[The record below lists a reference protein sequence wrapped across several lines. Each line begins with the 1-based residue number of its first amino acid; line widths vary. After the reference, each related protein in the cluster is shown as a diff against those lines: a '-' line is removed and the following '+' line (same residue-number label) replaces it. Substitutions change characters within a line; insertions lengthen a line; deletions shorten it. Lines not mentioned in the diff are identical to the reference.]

1 MNMEILVALVLLT
14 LTVITANTI
23 LVTRTWRASIEQ
35 KREQSKAQSSYYLA
49 SLPINLNELEILDKI
64 IQQNFERYQILKLSH
79 KDNLYITEEMQQKI
93 IMDITTEVYTS
104 ISDNI
109 WDKLSLI
116 YKKDHIE
123 DIIVQKV
130 QMLVLAY
137 TVDINGNYKEPKK

>member
-1 MNMEILVALVLLT
+1 MEILVALVLLT
-14 LTVITANTI
+14 LITITVNTI

-64 IQQNFERYQILKLSH
+64 IQQDFERYQILKLGH
-79 KDNLYITEEMQQKI
+79 QDNLYITEEMQQKI
-93 IMDITTEVYTS
+93 IMDIATDVYTS

-116 YKKDHIE
+116 YKKEHIE
-123 DIIVQKV
+123 DIIVQKI
-130 QMLVLAY
+130 QMLVLTY
-137 TVDINGNYKEPKK
+137 TVEINGNYKDTKK

>member
-14 LTVITANTI
+14 LITITANTI

-35 KREQSKAQSSYYLA
+35 KKEQSKAQSSYYLA

>member
-1 MNMEILVALVLLT
+1 MLT

>member
-1 MNMEILVALVLLT
+1 MT
-14 LTVITANTI
+14 LITITINTI

-49 SLPINLNELEILDKI
+49 SVPINMNELDILDKI
-64 IQQNFERYQILKLSH
+64 IQQDFERYQILKLGH
-79 KDNLYITEEMQQKI
+79 KPNLYITESMQQKI
-93 IMDITTEVYTS
+93 IMDIATEVYSS

-123 DIIVQKV
+123 DIIVQKI
-130 QMLVLAY
+130 QMLVLSY
-137 TVDINGNYKEPKK
+137 TVEINGNYKDEKK

>member
-14 LTVITANTI
+14 LITITANTI
-23 LVTRTWRASIEQ
+23 LVTRTWKASIEQ

-137 TVDINGNYKEPKK
+137 TVEINGNYKEPKK

>member
-14 LTVITANTI
+14 LITITVNTI

-64 IQQNFERYQILKLSH
+64 IQQDFERYQILKLGH
-79 KDNLYITEEMQQKI
+79 QDNLYITEEMQQKI
-93 IMDITTEVYTS
+93 IMDIATEVYTS

-116 YKKDHIE
+116 YKKEHIE
-123 DIIVQKV
+123 DIIVQKI
-130 QMLVLAY
+130 QMLVLTY
-137 TVDINGNYKEPKK
+137 TVEINGNYKDTKK

>member
-14 LTVITANTI
+14 LITITANTI

-64 IQQNFERYQILKLSH
+64 IQQDFERYQILKLGH
-79 KDNLYITEEMQQKI
+79 QDNLYITEEMQQKI
-93 IMDITTEVYTS
+93 IMDIATDVYTS

-116 YKKDHIE
+116 YKKEHIE
-123 DIIVQKV
+123 DIIVQKI
-130 QMLVLAY
+130 QMLVLTY
-137 TVDINGNYKEPKK
+137 TVEINGNYKDTKK

>member
-14 LTVITANTI
+14 LITITVNTI

-64 IQQNFERYQILKLSH
+64 IQQDFERYQILKLGH
-79 KDNLYITEEMQQKI
+79 QDNLYITEEMQQKI
-93 IMDITTEVYTS
+93 IMDIATDVYTS

-116 YKKDHIE
+116 YKKEHIE
-123 DIIVQKV
+123 DIIVQKI
-130 QMLVLAY
+130 QMLVLTY
-137 TVDINGNYKEPKK
+137 TVEINGNYKDTKK

>member
-14 LTVITANTI
+14 LITITANTI

-64 IQQNFERYQILKLSH
+64 IQQDFERYQILKLGH
-79 KDNLYITEEMQQKI
+79 QDNLYITEEMQQKI
-93 IMDITTEVYTS
+93 IMDIATEVYTS

-116 YKKDHIE
+116 YKKEHIE
-123 DIIVQKV
+123 DIIVQKI
-130 QMLVLAY
+130 QMLVLTY
-137 TVDINGNYKEPKK
+137 TVEINGNYKDTKK

>member
-14 LTVITANTI
+14 LITITANTI

-49 SLPINLNELEILDKI
+49 SLPINLNELKILDKI
-64 IQQNFERYQILKLSH
+64 IQQDFERYQILKLGH
-79 KDNLYITEEMQQKI
+79 QDNLYITEEMQQKI
-93 IMDITTEVYTS
+93 IMDIATEVYTS

-116 YKKDHIE
+116 YKKEHIE
-123 DIIVQKV
+123 DIIVQKI
-130 QMLVLAY
+130 QMLVLTY
-137 TVDINGNYKEPKK
+137 TVEINGNYKDTKK

>member
-14 LTVITANTI
+14 LITITANTI

>member
-1 MNMEILVALVLLT
+1 M
-14 LTVITANTI
+14 VITANTI

-64 IQQNFERYQILKLSH
+64 IQQDFERYQILKLGH
-79 KDNLYITEEMQQKI
+79 QDNLYITEEMQQKI
-93 IMDITTEVYTS
+93 IMDIATEVYTS

-116 YKKDHIE
+116 YKKEHIE
-123 DIIVQKV
+123 DIIVQKI
-130 QMLVLAY
+130 QMLVLTY
-137 TVDINGNYKEPKK
+137 TVEINGNYKDTKK

>member
-1 MNMEILVALVLLT
+1 
-14 LTVITANTI
+14 
-23 LVTRTWRASIEQ
+23 
-35 KREQSKAQSSYYLA
+35 
-49 SLPINLNELEILDKI
+49 
-64 IQQNFERYQILKLSH
+64 
-79 KDNLYITEEMQQKI
+79 MQQKI

>member
-1 MNMEILVALVLLT
+1 MEILVVLVLLT
-14 LTVITANTI
+14 LITITINTI

-49 SLPINLNELEILDKI
+49 SVPINMNELDILDKI
-64 IQQNFERYQILKLSH
+64 IQQDFERYQILKLGH
-79 KDNLYITEEMQQKI
+79 KPNLYITESMQQKI
-93 IMDITTEVYTS
+93 IMDIATEVYSS

-123 DIIVQKV
+123 DIIVQKI
-130 QMLVLAY
+130 QMLVLSY
-137 TVDINGNYKEPKK
+137 TVEINGNYKDEKK